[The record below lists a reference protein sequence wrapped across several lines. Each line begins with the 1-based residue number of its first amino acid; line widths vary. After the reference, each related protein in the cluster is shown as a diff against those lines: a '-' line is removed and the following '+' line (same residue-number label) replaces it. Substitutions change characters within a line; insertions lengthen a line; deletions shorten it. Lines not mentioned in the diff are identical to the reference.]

1 MSTFPTTGDLASR
14 RLAKQVR
21 KLESQLA
28 RLNPQR
34 DAALHTQ
41 LQEELD
47 LTRATLESYAEF
59 LAERPKQ
66 PRPAKSSRVV
76 VTAAL
81 LGLAGLIGLF
91 VFSKYA

>member
-1 MSTFPTTGDLASR
+1 MNTFLTTGNQASR

-47 LTRATLESYAEF
+47 LTRATLVSYAGF
-59 LAERPKQ
+59 LAERPK
-66 PRPAKSSRVV
+66 PPPARSSRAVV
-76 VTAAL
+76 AAAL

>member
-59 LAERPKQ
+59 LAERPK